1 MRFLGDYKFALLT
14 CSVIALSIYFA
25 INVEFRF
32 ANDSPG
38 TRTGVKVS
46 EKSPF
51 NDEFMY
57 MSIAEDIDRSYLHYD
72 YYRESCPT
80 AEKIIAKAIRDIYN
94 VTPSVAPS
102 IIRLLFHDCFIEG
115 CDASVLLDADEAHTS
130 EKDAS
135 PNLSLKGFDVIDAV
149 KSELEN
155 VCPGVVSCADLL
167 VLAAREAVLVVNFPS
182 LTLSSGFA
190 AAYRDFAEHE
200 LPAPDATLSM
210 ILQRFSFRG
219 FNERETV
226 SLFGAH
232 SIGIT
237 HCTFFKNRLYNF
249 SATGKPD
256 PELNPGFLQELKT
269 KCPFSVSA
277 SSPSASPDIGLPP
290 SLPASDS
297 ENSYGMSSGNRND
310 EVIDLSYNNEGGDE
324 NFGTRY
330 FRRLMQNRGLMSSD
344 QQLMGSEV
352 TEMWVRAY
360 ASDPLLFRREFAMS
374 MMKLSSYNVLTG
386 PLGQVRT
393 SCSKALPR
401 N

>member
-32 ANDSPG
+32 AYDSPG

-51 NDEFMY
+51 DDEFMY

-94 VTPSVAPS
+94 VTPSVAPP

-200 LPAPDATLSM
+200 LPAPDATLSV

-269 KCPFSVSA
+269 KCPFSVST
-277 SSPSASPDIGLPP
+277 SSPSAPPDIGLPP
-290 SLPASDS
+290 
-297 ENSYGMSSGNRND
+297 
-310 EVIDLSYNNEGGDE
+310 
-324 NFGTRY
+324 
-330 FRRLMQNRGLMSSD
+330 LMQNKGLMSSD